1 MELVKKRK
9 ALIEAGIS
17 LPEQQ
22 KGVPAPGMNP
32 TETPEIYMS
41 KIMQNRKRI
50 EQTIKKW
57 EAEQQAKRE
66 GSPMPGQDTIDV
78 APTQQRAIDAA

>member
-1 MELVKKRK
+1 
-9 ALIEAGIS
+9 
-17 LPEQQ
+17 
-22 KGVPAPGMNP
+22 MNP

-78 APTQQRAIDAA
+78 APTQQRAIDAAWLSSHNYFRISLKSFNI